1 VLGGHLNGP
10 ELPAFEQNE
19 RAGAEPRLAQSLRGL
34 TPDMVSR
41 MTSDPGQLLRDVR
54 TRHGLDQ
61 RTLARRAGT
70 SQVQIS
76 RIERAQTSPTVET
89 LARLLAVMGERLV
102 LHTEQVR
109 GNRSTAELRS
119 DFDEL
124 SPEQRVAQAAAL
136 SRSLTGIA
144 ARRPS

>member
-1 VLGGHLNGP
+1 MRRH
-10 ELPAFEQNE
+10 
-19 RAGAEPRLAQSLRGL
+19 
-34 TPDMVSR
+34 
-41 MTSDPGQLLRDVR
+41 PGELLREAR

-76 RIERAQTSPTVET
+76 RIERGQTSPTVET

-102 LHTEQVR
+102 LDSEQVR

-119 DFDEL
+119 DFEDL
-124 SPEQRVAQAAAL
+124 SPDQRVAQAAGL
-136 SRSLTGIA
+136 SRSLIGIA
-144 ARRPS
+144 ARRR

>member
-1 VLGGHLNGP
+1 VRPH
-10 ELPAFEQNE
+10 
-19 RAGAEPRLAQSLRGL
+19 
-34 TPDMVSR
+34 
-41 MTSDPGQLLRDVR
+41 PGQLLREAR

-61 RTLARRAGT
+61 RTLARRVGT

-76 RIERAQTSPTVET
+76 RIERGQTSPTVET

-102 LHTEQVR
+102 LESEPVR

-124 SPEQRVAQAAAL
+124 SPEQRVAQAAVL
-136 SRSLTGIA
+136 SRSLSGIA
-144 ARRPS
+144 ARRPD

>member
-1 VLGGHLNGP
+1 
-10 ELPAFEQNE
+10 
-19 RAGAEPRLAQSLRGL
+19 
-34 TPDMVSR
+34 MVYEVR
-41 MTSDPGQLLRDVR
+41 DAGQLLREAR

-76 RIERAQTSPTVET
+76 RIECGQTSPTVET

-102 LHTEQVR
+102 MDSEQVR

-119 DFDEL
+119 DFERL
-124 SPEQRVAQAAAL
+124 SPAQRVAQAAAL

-144 ARRPS
+144 ARRRSS